1 MRCPMS
7 VIFSL
12 KIKMLHIYASE
23 VIGEKIIRTKHYSI
37 EKNNDIFHIIVKKKV
52 LIGQAYPSGNERSNE
67 ITPEVPL
74 MNN

>member
-7 VIFSL
+7 IIFSL
-12 KIKMLHIYASE
+12 KIKMTFVFHIYASE
-23 VIGEKIIRTKHYSI
+23 VIGEKIVRIKHYEI
-37 EKNNDIFHIIVKKKV
+37 EKNDIIVKTKV